1 MGTTVSAVRVVL
13 MSSSL
18 IFLQLPIYFTNGF
31 RSSTV
36 GRNSRIPINTIS
48 SSSSIPV
55 TASLSLANNI
65 YGRGAY
71 IWPESSEGTI
81 ELSNSFP
88 NGIIPSSVIIQ
99 TDMDDSIRPQQIQSS
114 SESSS
119 TDTGSRNRKYDRNEI
134 RSIDKIPIAIGLSLA
149 VRGLVRPMDVALV
162 ACWTTYFII
171 LNMTAQS
178 IRESTGAPIMPA
190 VPPQGHVPAI
200 LSNPMGILFQRSVL
214 YRRWLNLGA
223 VVGLGLPLAL
233 LIRYLF
239 QAKMDAARVLSRPL
253 FLLCCQVV
261 TEAISRRNLIP
272 LPLRILIPL
281 IYNASRLAY
290 LWSWVTTSTILG
302 RMGLGLGI
310 INFVYW
316 AVNLFVFLIPI
327 ASVRYMRA
335 YFFGVEAEEVTTRIG
350 LEETAGLI
358 PNYNS

>member
-1 MGTTVSAVRVVL
+1 MIS
-13 MSSSL
+13 
-18 IFLQLPIYFTNGF
+18 
-31 RSSTV
+31 
-36 GRNSRIPINTIS
+36 IS
-48 SSSSIPV
+48 SISSIPV
-55 TASLSLANNI
+55 TATLSLSNNV
-65 YGRGAY
+65 YGRGAD

-88 NGIIPSSVIIQ
+88 NGIIPYSAIIQ
-99 TDMDDSIRPQQIQSS
+99 TDMDDSIRQQQIESS
-114 SESSS
+114 RESSS
-119 TDTGSRNRKYDRNEI
+119 AAVSRRSRKYGHNEI
-134 RSIDKIPIAIGLSLA
+134 RSIDKIPIAIGLSLV

-178 IRESTGAPIMPA
+178 IRDSTGAPIMPA
-190 VPPQGHVPAI
+190 VPPQGHVPTI
-200 LSNPMGILFQRSVL
+200 LSNPMGMLFQRSVS

-233 LIRYLF
+233 LIHYIF
-239 QAKMDAARVLSRPL
+239 QAEMDAARVLSRPI
-253 FLLCCQVV
+253 FVLCCQVV

-281 IYNASRLAY
+281 IYNATRLAY

-316 AVNLFVFLIPI
+316 SLNLFVFLIPI

-350 LEETAGLI
+350 LEETTGLI
-358 PNYNS
+358 TNYNL

>member
-1 MGTTVSAVRVVL
+1 MIS
-13 MSSSL
+13 
-18 IFLQLPIYFTNGF
+18 
-31 RSSTV
+31 
-36 GRNSRIPINTIS
+36 IS
-48 SSSSIPV
+48 SISSIPV
-55 TASLSLANNI
+55 TATLSLSNNV
-65 YGRGAY
+65 YGRGAD

-88 NGIIPSSVIIQ
+88 NGIIPYSAIIQ
-99 TDMDDSIRPQQIQSS
+99 TDMDDSIRQQQIESS
-114 SESSS
+114 RESSS
-119 TDTGSRNRKYDRNEI
+119 AAVSRRSRKYGHNEI
-134 RSIDKIPIAIGLSLA
+134 RSIDKIPIAIGLSLV

-178 IRESTGAPIMPA
+178 IRDSTGAPIMPA
-190 VPPQGHVPAI
+190 VPPQGHVPTI
-200 LSNPMGILFQRSVL
+200 LSNPMGMLFQRSVS

-233 LIRYLF
+233 LIHYIF
-239 QAKMDAARVLSRPL
+239 QAEMDAARVLSRPI
-253 FLLCCQVV
+253 FVLCCQVV

-281 IYNASRLAY
+281 IYNATRLAY

-316 AVNLFVFLIPI
+316 SLNLLSF
-327 ASVRYMRA
+327 
-335 YFFGVEAEEVTTRIG
+335 
-350 LEETAGLI
+350 
-358 PNYNS
+358 